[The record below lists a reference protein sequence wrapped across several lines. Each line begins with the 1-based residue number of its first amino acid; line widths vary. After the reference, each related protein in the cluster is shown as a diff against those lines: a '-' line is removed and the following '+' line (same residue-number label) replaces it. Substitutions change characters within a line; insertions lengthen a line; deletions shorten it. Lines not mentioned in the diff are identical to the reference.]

1 MGSSDTDP
9 ALHRQSAGVQA
20 TPASAARTPAPAVT
34 PAAALPRP
42 TLPEIYEAHFGTVW
56 NTLKRLGVWER
67 DLEDAAHDVFLVVH
81 RRLAD
86 YDETRPIK
94 PWLAGIAARVAS
106 EFRRRAQ
113 HRREVVSDTV
123 DEHAPDL
130 APAADAALDDKRRR
144 ELVLRGLERLDFE
157 RRTVL
162 VLHDIEGHSMPEI
175 AAALEENINT
185 LYARLRAARQQ
196 FAAAVVA
203 LKGGAS

>member
-9 ALHRQSAGVQA
+9 ALDRQSPVVQA
-20 TPASAARTPAPAVT
+20 TPAPLAPAV
-34 PAAALPRP
+34 APRP
-42 TLPEIYEAHFGTVW
+42 PPPPPLPEIYEAHFGTVW

-81 RRLAD
+81 RRLCD
-86 YDETRPIK
+86 FDTTRPIK

-123 DEHAPDL
+123 DERALDL
-130 APAADAALDDKRRR
+130 TPSADVALDDKRRR
-144 ELVLRGLERLDFE
+144 HLVLRGLERLDFD

-175 AAALEENINT
+175 ARALEENVNT
-185 LYARLRAARQQ
+185 LYARLRTARVE

-203 LKGGAS
+203 LKGGA

>member
-9 ALHRQSAGVQA
+9 AGHRQSAGVQA
-20 TPASAARTPAPAVT
+20 TPAPAARTPAPAVT
-34 PAAALPRP
+34 PAPALPRP
-42 TLPEIYEAHFGTVW
+42 ALPEIYEAHFGTVW

-81 RRLAD
+81 RRLGD
-86 YDETRPIK
+86 YDPTRPIK

-123 DEHAPDL
+123 DERAPDL
-130 APAADAALDDKRRR
+130 APSADLALDDKRRR
-144 ELVLRGLERLDFE
+144 ALVLAGLDHLDDE
-157 RRTVL
+157 RRAVL

-175 AAALEENINT
+175 AAALEENVNT